1 MLLAIMVLKTLK
13 GGMIMYEELATAL
26 SELDEDAVL
35 DEVRGL
41 SGKGVPAVEI
51 LAALQKGMELVGSR
65 FEAKEYYLS
74 ELIMSADIFKSATE
88 ILGDAFTADD
98 SGKLGTMVIGTVK
111 DDVHDI
117 GKNIVATVMG
127 SNGFKVIDL
136 GVDVAPEK
144 FIAAIKEYHPQIVG
158 LSCLLT
164 VAFDSMRDTIAA
176 IEAAGLRKDVKIL
189 IGGGPTDEKV
199 REYVKAD
206 GVCLS
211 AQAAVEACKKIVG
224 VN

>member
-1 MLLAIMVLKTLK
+1 
-13 GGMIMYEELATAL
+13 MYDEIATAL
-26 SELDEDAVL
+26 SELDEDTVL
-35 DEVRGL
+35 ERVNEL
-41 SGKGVPAVEI
+41 YKKGVSPIDI
-51 LAALQKGMELVGSR
+51 LDALQKGMETVGKK
-65 FEAKEYYLS
+65 FETKEYFLS
-74 ELIMSADIFKSATE
+74 ELIMSADIFKSATD
-88 ILGDAFTADD
+88 IMGDAFKSDN

-117 GKNIVATVMG
+117 GKNIVVTVLG
-127 SNGFKVIDL
+127 CNGFRVIDL
-136 GVDVAPEK
+136 GVDVPQAK
-144 FIAAIKEYHPQIVG
+144 FVEAIKEYHPQIVG

-176 IEAAGLRKDVKIL
+176 IDAAGLRKDVKIL

-199 REYVKAD
+199 RQYVKAD

-211 AQAAVEACKKIVG
+211 AQEAVDACKKIVG

>member
-1 MLLAIMVLKTLK
+1 
-13 GGMIMYEELATAL
+13 MYDEIATAL
-26 SELDEDAVL
+26 SELDEDTVL
-35 DEVRGL
+35 ERVNEL
-41 SGKGVPAVEI
+41 YKKGVSPIDI
-51 LAALQKGMELVGSR
+51 LDALQKGMETVGKK
-65 FEAKEYYLS
+65 FETKEYFLS
-74 ELIMSADIFKSATE
+74 ELIMSADIFKSATD
-88 ILGDAFTADD
+88 IMGDAFKSDN

-117 GKNIVATVMG
+117 GKNIVVTVLG
-127 SNGFKVIDL
+127 CNGFRVIDL
-136 GVDVAPEK
+136 GVDVPQAK
-144 FIAAIKEYHPQIVG
+144 FVEAIKEYHPQIVG

-176 IEAAGLRKDVKIL
+176 IDAAGLRKDVKIL

-199 REYVKAD
+199 RQYVKAD

-211 AQAAVEACKKIVG
+211 AQEAVEACKKIVG